1 MNMLRRYRKIVA
13 MPLAGV
19 VLAMHVPFG
28 AAQAAMVGTDEV
40 VAPAAQ
46 VQQQQVSPDQA
57 RARVAAALDREDIQA
72 QLRAWGIGPD
82 EAKRRIAALSDA
94 EIAMLSDRIADDPAG
109 QGVIGTL
116 LVIAVLGF
124 LVLVIT
130 DLVGATDVFPF
141 IHSRAERQ

>member
-1 MNMLRRYRKIVA
+1 MNKLRKYRKIVV
-13 MPLAGV
+13 MPLTGAI
-19 VLAMHVPFG
+19 LAMHVPFG

-46 VQQQQVSPDQA
+46 VQQQQVSPD
-57 RARVAAALDREDIQA
+57 RARVGAALEREDVQS

>member
-1 MNMLRRYRKIVA
+1 MRILRRYRKIVVMLLTA
-13 MPLAGV
+13 AI
-19 VLAMHVPFG
+19 LAMHVPLG

-40 VAPAAQ
+40 VVPAAQ
-46 VQQQQVSPDQA
+46 VQQQQVSPDRA
-57 RARVAAALDREDIQA
+57 RARVGAALEREDVQA

>member
-1 MNMLRRYRKIVA
+1 MKILRKYRKIVA
-13 MPLAGV
+13 VPLAAA
-19 VLAMHVPFG
+19 VLAMHVPLG
-28 AAQAAMVGTDEV
+28 AAQAGMVGTDEI

-46 VQQQQVSPDQA
+46 TQQQQVSPDEA
-57 RARVAAALDREDIQA
+57 RARVAAALEREDIQA
-72 QLRAWGIGPD
+72 QLRAWGVGPE

-94 EIAMLSDRIADDPAG
+94 EIAMISDRIADDPAG
-109 QGVIGTL
+109 QGVVGTL

-141 IHSRAERQ
+141 IHSRTER